1 MAIIIRPDLEF
12 TDLLKNNLRSR
23 YNDRKKDRI
32 GLAPIHVSDILP
44 SSCIRK
50 QYYSRVYPDEDSI
63 TDESIHHF
71 VRGES
76 SEFAIT
82 QLAKIGV
89 AQTELQ
95 MDDIVAH
102 PDIMDNT
109 DGKKIIIEL
118 KDTVAGKRLDIND
131 YTFRSYLRQLLY
143 YLIMTGI
150 EKGIISIR
158 YNIRELRLIRK
169 DETGEYFFR
178 PNNAKLPG
186 VESWSVNLPRD
197 DITREILRNEMV
209 LRKKILVNALDNH
222 DVAILPRLIEPLK
235 SSKCP
240 NCPFYRR
247 CYDDMENERAR
258 HIAQQID
265 IFDIRGTVDFRPFS
279 SN

>member
-1 MAIIIRPDLEF
+1 MPIIIRPDSEF

-23 YNDRKKDRI
+23 YEEKKKDRM

-50 QYYSRVYPDEDSI
+50 QYYSRIYPHEDPIS
-63 TDESIHHF
+63 DESIHHF

-89 AQTELQ
+89 AQAELQ

-109 DGKKIIIEL
+109 SQKVIIEL

-150 EKGIISIR
+150 ENGIISIR
-158 YNIRELRLIRK
+158 YNNREMRLINK

-178 PNNAKLPG
+178 PTHAKDPG
-186 VESWSVNLPRD
+186 IESWSVNLPKD

-209 LRKKILVNALDNH
+209 LRKNMLVNALENH
-222 DVAILPRLIEPLK
+222 DVTILPRLTEPLK

-240 NCPFYRR
+240 KCPFYDR
-247 CYDDMENERAR
+247 CYNEIENEKALD
-258 HIAQQID
+258 IAQQTD
-265 IFDIRGTVDFRPFS
+265 LLDIRGVVDFKPF
-279 SN
+279 

>member
-1 MAIIIRPDLEF
+1 MAIIIRPDSEF
-12 TDLLKNNLRSR
+12 TALLKNNLRSR
-23 YNDRKKDRI
+23 YDDRKKDRI

-50 QYYSRVYPDEDSI
+50 QYYSRAYPDEDPI

-89 AQTELQ
+89 AQAELQ

-102 PDIMDNT
+102 PDIMDNS
-109 DGKKIIIEL
+109 DGRKVIIEL

-143 YLIMTGI
+143 YLIMTGS

-158 YNIRELRLIRK
+158 YNIRELRLIKK

-178 PNNAKLPG
+178 PNNAKVAG
-186 VESWSVNLPRD
+186 VESWSVNLPKD

-209 LRKKILVNALDNH
+209 LRKNMLMNALENH
-222 DVAILPRLIEPLK
+222 DVTILPRLTEPLK

-247 CYDDMENERAR
+247 CYDDMENEKAR
-258 HIAQQID
+258 DIARQTD
-265 IFDIRGTVDFRPFS
+265 ILDIRGTVDFRPF
-279 SN
+279 

>member
-44 SSCIRK
+44 SACIRK

-118 KDTVAGKRLDIND
+118 KDTVSGKRLDIND

-143 YLIMTGI
+143 YLVMTGI

-258 HIAQQID
+258 DIAQQID
-265 IFDIRGTVDFRPFS
+265 IFDIRGTVDFRPF
-279 SN
+279 

>member
-1 MAIIIRPDLEF
+1 MPIVIRPDSEF
-12 TDLLKNNLRSR
+12 TNMLKSNLRSR
-23 YNDRKKDRI
+23 YDDRKKDRI

-50 QYYSRVYPDEDSI
+50 QYYSRVYPDEDPI

-82 QLAKIGV
+82 HLAKIGV
-89 AQTELQ
+89 AQAELQ
-95 MDDIVAH
+95 MDEIVAH

-109 DGKKIIIEL
+109 DGRMVIIEL

-158 YNIRELRLIRK
+158 YNIKELRLIKR
-169 DETGEYFFR
+169 DDTGEYYFR
-178 PNNAKLPG
+178 PNDARPSG
-186 VESWSVNLPRD
+186 IESWSVNLPKD

-209 LRKKILVNALDNH
+209 LRKNILVSALENH
-222 DVAILPRLIEPLK
+222 DVTILPRVTEPLK

-240 NCPFYRR
+240 NCPFYSR
-247 CYDDMENERAR
+247 CYNEMENERALD
-258 HIAQQID
+258 IAQQTD
-265 IFDIRGTVDFRPFS
+265 ILDIRGTVDFRPF
-279 SN
+279 

>member
-1 MAIIIRPDLEF
+1 MAIIIRPDSEF
-12 TDLLKNNLRSR
+12 TALLKNNLRSR
-23 YNDRKKDRI
+23 YDDRKKERI
-32 GLAPIHVSDILP
+32 GLAAIHVSDILP

-50 QYYSRVYPDEDSI
+50 QYYSRAYPDEDPI

-89 AQTELQ
+89 AQAELQ

-102 PDIMDNT
+102 PDIMDNS
-109 DGKKIIIEL
+109 DGRKVIIEL

-143 YLIMTGI
+143 YLIMTGS

-158 YNIRELRLIRK
+158 YNIRELRLIKK

-178 PNNAKLPG
+178 PNNAKVAG
-186 VESWSVNLPRD
+186 VESWSVNLPKD

-209 LRKKILVNALDNH
+209 LRKNMLMNALENH
-222 DVAILPRLIEPLK
+222 DVTILPRLTEPLK

-247 CYDDMENERAR
+247 CYDDMENENALDIAR
-258 HIAQQID
+258 QRD
-265 IFDIRGTVDFRPFS
+265 ILDIRGTVDFRPF
-279 SN
+279 

>member
-1 MAIIIRPDLEF
+1 MPIVIRPDSEF
-12 TDLLKNNLRSR
+12 TNMLKSNLRSR
-23 YNDRKKDRI
+23 YDDRKKDRV

-50 QYYSRVYPDEDSI
+50 QYYSRVYPDEDPI
-63 TDESIHHF
+63 TDESINHF

-82 QLAKIGV
+82 HLAKIGV
-89 AQTELQ
+89 AQAELQ
-95 MDDIVAH
+95 MDEIVAH

-109 DGKKIIIEL
+109 DGRTVIIEL

-158 YNIRELRLIRK
+158 YNIKELRLIRR
-169 DETGEYFFR
+169 DDAGEYYFR
-178 PNNAKLPG
+178 PNDARPAG
-186 VESWSVNLPRD
+186 IESWSVNLPKD
-197 DITREILRNEMV
+197 DITRELLRNEMV
-209 LRKKILVNALDNH
+209 LRKNILVSALENH
-222 DVAILPRLIEPLK
+222 DVTILPRLTEPLK

-240 NCPFYRR
+240 NCPFYGR
-247 CYDDMENERAR
+247 CYDEMENERALD
-258 HIAQQID
+258 IAQQTD
-265 IFDIRGTVDFRPFS
+265 ILDIRGTVDFRPF
-279 SN
+279 

>member
-1 MAIIIRPDLEF
+1 MPIVIRPDSEF
-12 TDLLKNNLRSR
+12 TNMLKSNLRSR
-23 YNDRKKDRI
+23 YDDRKKDRI

-50 QYYSRVYPDEDSI
+50 QYYSRVYPDEDPI

-82 QLAKIGV
+82 HLAKIGV
-89 AQTELQ
+89 AQAELQ
-95 MDDIVAH
+95 MDEIVAH

-109 DGKKIIIEL
+109 NGRMVIIEL

-131 YTFRSYLRQLLY
+131 YAFRSYLRQLLY

-150 EKGIISIR
+150 EKGVISIR
-158 YNIRELRLIRK
+158 YNIKELRLIKR
-169 DETGEYFFR
+169 DDTGEYYFR
-178 PNNAKLPG
+178 PNDARLPG
-186 VESWSVNLPRD
+186 IESWSVNLPKD

-209 LRKKILVNALDNH
+209 LRKNILVSALENH
-222 DVAILPRLIEPLK
+222 DVTILPRVTEPLK

-240 NCPFYRR
+240 NCPFYSR
-247 CYDDMENERAR
+247 CYNEMENERALD
-258 HIAQQID
+258 IAQQTD
-265 IFDIRGTVDFRPFS
+265 ILDIRGTVDFRPF
-279 SN
+279 

>member
-1 MAIIIRPDLEF
+1 MPIIIRPDSEF

-23 YNDRKKDRI
+23 YEEKKKDRM

-50 QYYSRVYPDEDSI
+50 QYYSRIYPHEDPIS
-63 TDESIHHF
+63 DESIHHF

-89 AQTELQ
+89 AQVELQ

-109 DGKKIIIEL
+109 SQKVIIEL

-150 EKGIISIR
+150 ENGIISIR
-158 YNIRELRLIRK
+158 YNIREMRLIKK

-178 PNNAKLPG
+178 PTHAKDAG
-186 VESWSVNLPRD
+186 IESWSVNLPKD

-209 LRKKILVNALDNH
+209 LRKNMLVNALENH
-222 DVAILPRLIEPLK
+222 DVTILPRLTEPLK

-240 NCPFYRR
+240 KCPFYDR
-247 CYDDMENERAR
+247 CYNDIENEKALD
-258 HIAQQID
+258 IAQQTD
-265 IFDIRGTVDFRPFS
+265 LFDIRGVVDFKPF
-279 SN
+279 

>member
-1 MAIIIRPDLEF
+1 MPIIIRPDSEF
-12 TDLLKNNLRSR
+12 TDLLENNLRSR
-23 YNDRKKDRI
+23 YEEKKKDRM

-50 QYYSRVYPDEDSI
+50 QYYSRIYPHEDPIS
-63 TDESIHHF
+63 DESIHHF

-89 AQTELQ
+89 AQAELQ

-109 DGKKIIIEL
+109 SQKVIIEL

-150 EKGIISIR
+150 ENGIISIR
-158 YNIRELRLIRK
+158 YNIREMRLINK

-178 PNNAKLPG
+178 PTHAKDPG
-186 VESWSVNLPRD
+186 IESWSVNLPRD

-209 LRKKILVNALDNH
+209 LRKNMLVNALENH
-222 DVAILPRLIEPLK
+222 DVTILPRLTEPLK
-235 SSKCP
+235 SSKCSK
-240 NCPFYRR
+240 CPFYDR
-247 CYDDMENERAR
+247 CYNDIENEKALD
-258 HIAQQID
+258 IAQQTD
-265 IFDIRGTVDFRPFS
+265 LFDIRGVVDFKPF
-279 SN
+279 

>member
-1 MAIIIRPDLEF
+1 MAIIIRPDLGF

-89 AQTELQ
+89 AQAELQ
-95 MDDIVAH
+95 MDDIIAH

-222 DVAILPRLIEPLK
+222 DVTILPRLIEPLK

-258 HIAQQID
+258 DIAQQTD
-265 IFDIRGTVDFRPFS
+265 IFDIRGTVDFRPF
-279 SN
+279 

>member
-131 YTFRSYLRQLLY
+131 YTFRSYLKQLLY
-143 YLIMTGI
+143 YLVMTGI

-258 HIAQQID
+258 DIAQQTD
-265 IFDIRGTVDFRPFS
+265 IFDIRGTVDFRPF
-279 SN
+279 

>member
-89 AQTELQ
+89 AQAELQ

-158 YNIRELRLIRK
+158 YNISELRLIRK

-258 HIAQQID
+258 DLAQQID
-265 IFDIRGTVDFRPFS
+265 IFDIRGTVDFRPF
-279 SN
+279 

>member
-118 KDTVAGKRLDIND
+118 KDTVSGKRLDIND

-143 YLIMTGI
+143 YLVMTGI

-258 HIAQQID
+258 DIAQQID
-265 IFDIRGTVDFRPFS
+265 IFDIRGTVDFRPF
-279 SN
+279 

>member
-1 MAIIIRPDLEF
+1 MPIIIRPDSEF

-23 YNDRKKDRI
+23 YEEKKKDRM

-50 QYYSRVYPDEDSI
+50 QYYSRIYPHEDPIS
-63 TDESIHHF
+63 DESIHHF

-89 AQTELQ
+89 AQAELQ

-109 DGKKIIIEL
+109 SQKVIIEL

-150 EKGIISIR
+150 ENGIISIR
-158 YNIRELRLIRK
+158 YNIREMRLIKK

-178 PNNAKLPG
+178 PTHAKDPG
-186 VESWSVNLPRD
+186 IESWSVNLPKD

-209 LRKKILVNALDNH
+209 LRKNMLVNALENH
-222 DVAILPRLIEPLK
+222 DVTILPRLTEPLK

-240 NCPFYRR
+240 KCPFYDR
-247 CYDDMENERAR
+247 CYNDIENEKALD
-258 HIAQQID
+258 IAQQID
-265 IFDIRGTVDFRPFS
+265 LFDIRGVVDFKPF
-279 SN
+279 

>member
-1 MAIIIRPDLEF
+1 MPIIIRPESEF

-23 YNDRKKDRI
+23 YEEKKKDRM

-50 QYYSRVYPDEDSI
+50 QYYSRIYPHEDPIS
-63 TDESIHHF
+63 DESIHHF

-89 AQTELQ
+89 AQAELQ

-109 DGKKIIIEL
+109 SQKVIIEL

-150 EKGIISIR
+150 ENGIISIR
-158 YNIRELRLIRK
+158 YNIREMRLIKK

-178 PNNAKLPG
+178 PTHAKDPG
-186 VESWSVNLPRD
+186 IESWSVNLPKD

-209 LRKKILVNALDNH
+209 LRKNMLVNALENH
-222 DVAILPRLIEPLK
+222 DVTILPRLTEPLK

-240 NCPFYRR
+240 KCPFYDR
-247 CYDDMENERAR
+247 CYNDIESEKALD
-258 HIAQQID
+258 IAQQID
-265 IFDIRGTVDFRPFS
+265 LFDIRGVVDFKPF
-279 SN
+279 

>member
-1 MAIIIRPDLEF
+1 MPIIIRPESEF

-23 YNDRKKDRI
+23 YEEKKKDRM

-50 QYYSRVYPDEDSI
+50 QYYSRIYPHEDPIS
-63 TDESIHHF
+63 DESIHHF

-89 AQTELQ
+89 AQAELQ

-109 DGKKIIIEL
+109 SQKVIIEL

-150 EKGIISIR
+150 ENGIISIR
-158 YNIRELRLIRK
+158 YNIREMRLINK

-178 PNNAKLPG
+178 PTHAKDPG
-186 VESWSVNLPRD
+186 IESWSVNLPKD

-209 LRKKILVNALDNH
+209 LRKNMLVNALENH
-222 DVAILPRLIEPLK
+222 DVTILPRLTEPLK

-240 NCPFYRR
+240 KCPFYDR
-247 CYDDMENERAR
+247 CYNDIENEKALD
-258 HIAQQID
+258 IAQQTD
-265 IFDIRGTVDFRPFS
+265 LFDIRGVVDFKPF
-279 SN
+279 

>member
-1 MAIIIRPDLEF
+1 MPIIIRPDSEF

-23 YNDRKKDRI
+23 YDEKKNDRM
-32 GLAPIHVSDILP
+32 GSAPIHVSDILP

-50 QYYSRVYPDEDSI
+50 QYYSRIYPDEDPIS
-63 TDESIHHF
+63 DESIHHF

-89 AQTELQ
+89 AQAELQ
-95 MDDIVAH
+95 MDNIVAH

-109 DGKKIIIEL
+109 SQKAIIEL
-118 KDTVAGKRLDIND
+118 KDTVVGKRLDIND

-150 EKGIISIR
+150 ENGIISIR
-158 YNIRELRLIRK
+158 YNIKEMRLIKK

-178 PNNAKLPG
+178 PTDAKNPG
-186 VESWSVNLPRD
+186 IESWSVNLPKD

-209 LRKKILVNALDNH
+209 LRKNMLVNALENH
-222 DVAILPRLIEPLK
+222 DVTILPRLTEPLK

-240 NCPFYRR
+240 KCPFYDR
-247 CYDDMENERAR
+247 CYNEMESEKALD
-258 HIAQQID
+258 IAQQID
-265 IFDIRGTVDFRPFS
+265 LFDIRGVVDFKPF
-279 SN
+279 

>member
-89 AQTELQ
+89 AQAELQ
-95 MDDIVAH
+95 MDGIVAH

-158 YNIRELRLIRK
+158 YNIKELRLIKK

-186 VESWSVNLPRD
+186 VESWSINLPKD
-197 DITREILRNEMV
+197 DITREILKNEMV

-222 DVAILPRLIEPLK
+222 DVTILPRLIEPLK

-258 HIAQQID
+258 DIAQQID
-265 IFDIRGTVDFRPFS
+265 IFDIRGTVDFRPF
-279 SN
+279 

>member
-1 MAIIIRPDLEF
+1 MPIIIRPDSEF

-23 YNDRKKDRI
+23 YDEKKKDRI
-32 GLAPIHVSDILP
+32 GSAPIHVSDILP

-50 QYYSRVYPDEDSI
+50 QYYSRIYPDEDPIS
-63 TDESIHHF
+63 DESIHHF
-71 VRGES
+71 IRGES

-89 AQTELQ
+89 AQAELQ

-109 DGKKIIIEL
+109 SQKAIIEL
-118 KDTVAGKRLDIND
+118 KDTVVSKRLDIND

-150 EKGIISIR
+150 ENGIISIR
-158 YNIRELRLIRK
+158 YNIKEMRLIKK

-178 PNNAKLPG
+178 PTDAKNPG
-186 VESWSVNLPRD
+186 IESWSVNLPKD

-209 LRKKILVNALDNH
+209 LRKNMLVNALENH
-222 DVAILPRLIEPLK
+222 DVTILPRLTEPLK

-240 NCPFYRR
+240 KCPFYDR
-247 CYDDMENERAR
+247 CYNEMESEKALD
-258 HIAQQID
+258 IAQQID
-265 IFDIRGTVDFRPFS
+265 LFDIRGVVDFKPF
-279 SN
+279 

>member
-1 MAIIIRPDLEF
+1 MPIIIRPDSEF
-12 TDLLKNNLRSR
+12 TAVLRNNLRSR
-23 YNDRKKDRI
+23 YDDKKKDRI

-44 SSCIRK
+44 SSCLRK
-50 QYYSRVYPDEDSI
+50 QYYSRVYPDEDPI

-76 SEFAIT
+76 SEFTIT
-82 QLAKIGV
+82 KLARIGV
-89 AQTELQ
+89 AQAELQ
-95 MDDIVAH
+95 MDGIVAH
-102 PDIMDNT
+102 PDIIDNT
-109 DGKKIIIEL
+109 DGKKLVIEL

-158 YNIRELRLIRK
+158 YNIRELRLIKK
-169 DETGEYFFR
+169 DENGEYFFR
-178 PNNAKLPG
+178 PNNAKVAG
-186 VESWSVNLPRD
+186 VESWSVSLPKY

-209 LRKKILVNALDNH
+209 LRKNMLLNALENH
-222 DVAILPRLIEPLK
+222 DVTILPRLTEPLK

-247 CYDDMENERAR
+247 CYNDMENQKALD
-258 HIAQQID
+258 IAQQTD
-265 IFDIRGTVDFRPFS
+265 ILDIRGAVDFRPF
-279 SN
+279 